1 MPRLRSQEIVEA
13 MTDAMLRAN
22 QAREK
27 RLAREKS
34 ERKERRHR
42 KKDKKKKKRDDSS
55 SSDTSSSSSG
65 SALIRKMQGH
75 DDQPFRQAA
84 KHHPGVIF
92 ADAVAKSRQG
102 VHQVNHELQVSRDG
116 PVFRS
121 WLDTCFRPRCGSR
134 IGSHKDELEVLII
147 VLDEIMAGRFVEA
160 ADVLASRMRMLSVGI
175 ETNNW
180 RSAQDFL
187 VYRQRDPALVTA
199 DVLDVAHAAAEKT
212 EKRRQRAARVN
223 SGAGR

>member
-1 MPRLRSQEIVEA
+1 MKKKKSHKDKDRRRDETPARQEKRDRTRSPRRPAREVPGLHRAHFDESLPGRGHGVFGIGMPRLRSQEIVEA

-147 VLDEIMAGRFVEA
+147 GL
-160 ADVLASRMRMLSVGI
+160 MR
-175 ETNNW
+175 
-180 RSAQDFL
+180 
-187 VYRQRDPALVTA
+187 
-199 DVLDVAHAAAEKT
+199 
-212 EKRRQRAARVN
+212 
-223 SGAGR
+223 